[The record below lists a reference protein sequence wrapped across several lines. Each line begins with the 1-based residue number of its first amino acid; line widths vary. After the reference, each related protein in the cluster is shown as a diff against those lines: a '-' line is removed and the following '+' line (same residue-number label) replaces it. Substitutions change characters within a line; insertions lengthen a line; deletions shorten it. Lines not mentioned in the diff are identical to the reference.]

1 MKTTKNKDDQKQRQ
15 PKTKT
20 TKNEDNQKL
29 RQPKTKTTNNEDDQ
43 IRRQPKTKMTKKRKR
58 PKKEDDQQI
67 CSKLGGKIQKV
78 LIYVLFN
85 IKKFLIL
92 KASKLGG

>member
-1 MKTTKNKDDQKQRQ
+1 MKTTKNKDDQKRRW
-15 PKTKT
+15 PKNEDDQKKKT
-20 TKNEDNQKL
+20 TKNED
-29 RQPKTKTTNNEDDQ
+29 
-43 IRRQPKTKMTKKRKR
+43 
-58 PKKEDDQQI
+58 DQQM

>member
-1 MKTTKNKDDQKQRQ
+1 MTNNEADQKRRQ

-20 TKNEDNQKL
+20 TKKQ
-29 RQPKTKTTNNEDDQ
+29 RRPKNKDDQ
-43 IRRQPKTKMTKKRKR
+43 KM
-58 PKKEDDQQI
+58 

-92 KASKLGG
+92 NVVFTTKASKLGG

>member
-1 MKTTKNKDDQKQRQ
+1 MKTTKNDDDQKWRQ
-15 PKTKT
+15 PKIKMIKSEDDQTWRWPKNEDDQKKKT
-20 TKNEDNQKL
+20 TKNED
-29 RQPKTKTTNNEDDQ
+29 
-43 IRRQPKTKMTKKRKR
+43 
-58 PKKEDDQQI
+58 DQQM